1 MKAVTL
7 QGPGKVEVRE
17 VPDPAI
23 LKPTDAILRVTAAGI
38 CGSDLHY
45 YSGRIDAGTGW
56 VIGHEYTGI
65 VEEVGSQVTQFKP
78 GDRVVGVISPVCGT
92 CYYCRN
98 QQSAQCSRKE
108 PFGFGGDPGCQA
120 DYLRVA
126 YADVTLEKI
135 PDSLSFEQAIFV
147 GDIFSTGFHAAHEG
161 GIKVGDVVAAIGAG
175 PVGLF
180 AQVSAQLFGPAVVL
194 AIDSVPERL
203 ALAEKMGAIPVNMA
217 QEDALAR
224 VQKHTEGRGADVVL
238 EAVGLPGSINDA
250 FRYVRPGGVI
260 SSVGVYA
267 ETEFAFPMN
276 DAFGRS
282 LTFKIGVCP
291 ARNYMKPLLSLIEQG
306 RVDPTL
312 VITHQL
318 PLAEAARAYDIFASH
333 KDGCIK
339 VLLKP

>member
-1 MKAVTL
+1 MRAVTF
-7 QGPGKVEVRE
+7 QGTGKVEVRN
-17 VPDPAI
+17 VPDPTI
-23 LKPTDAILRVTAAGI
+23 RKPTDAVLRVTSAGI

-56 VIGHEYTGI
+56 VIGHEYTGV
-65 VEEVGSQVTQFKP
+65 VEEVGSQVTLFKP

-92 CYYCRN
+92 CFYCRS

-120 DYLRVA
+120 EYLRVA

-135 PDSLSFEQAIFV
+135 PEALSFEQAIFV

-161 GIKVGDVVAAIGAG
+161 EIKVGDVVAVVGAG

-180 AQVSAQLFGPAVVL
+180 AQVSAQLFGPATVL

-203 ALAEKMGAIPVNMA
+203 ALAEKMGAVAVNMA

-224 VQKHTEGRGADVVL
+224 IHEITEGRGADVVL

-267 ETEFAFPMN
+267 ETEFSFPMN
-276 DAFGRS
+276 DAFGRN

-306 RVDPTL
+306 RIDPTL
-312 VITHQL
+312 VISHQL
-318 PLAEAARAYDIFASH
+318 PLAEAARAYDIFANH
-333 KDGCIK
+333 KEGCIK